1 MELTQKQLNKAIK
14 KGTKF
19 LESSC
24 PKMKKLIKERPACEL
39 FVHNDLYYYLSK
51 AIVSQ
56 QLSVKAAATIFERWE
71 KALPGKLNP
80 NNVLKISEEKCRAS
94 GLSRQKTAY
103 LKNIATYWKANKIF
117 VKDIPQHSNDTII
130 EELSSI
136 KGVGVW
142 TVQMLLMFALGRL
155 DVYPT
160 KDLGILHGLQKIY
173 DLPAK
178 PSKEQFAKPAKKW
191 GEYSTI
197 ASWYLWR
204 SLED

>member
-1 MELTQKQLNKAIK
+1 MELKQKQLDKEIE

-19 LESSC
+19 LAANC
-24 PKMKKLIKERPACEL
+24 AKMKKLITQKPACSL
-39 FVHNDLYYYLSK
+39 FIQDDLYYYLSK

-71 KALPGKLNP
+71 QAVPGKVIP
-80 NNVLKISEEKCRAS
+80 NNVLKMDDETCRAA

-103 LKNIATYWKANKIF
+103 LKNIATYWKANKVF
-117 VKDIPQHSNDTII
+117 VKSIPQQSNEIII

-155 DVYPT
+155 NVYPT
-160 KDLGILHGLQKIY
+160 KDLGILYGLQKTY
-173 DLPAK
+173 GLPNK

-197 ASWYLWR
+197 ACWYLWR
-204 SLED
+204 SLE